1 MTTVRDWL
9 EGMALGQYADAFESN
24 DIDMSL
30 LDELDDQVLKEIG
43 VRSVG
48 HRLRLRLAISNLKK
62 TDLTETAVPG
72 ERRHAT
78 VLFSDLSGYTA
89 MNECL
94 DPEDVRAVMARIK
107 AEAVRIVEAYGG
119 SVNQFVGDEV
129 LALFGIPTA
138 HKDDPVRAI
147 SAACELHD
155 QVRQISPEVE
165 SSVGR
170 PIRMHSGVATGL
182 VVTHHS
188 DDRDGRVGI
197 TGDTVNVGA
206 RLKSLADDD
215 TILVCPET
223 HREVQSAFEL
233 HASENTKLKG
243 KGNSITPY
251 RVVRAIAG
259 SATDAFPFVGRHA
272 EMRQIDDAIH
282 DCLEKKSGQV
292 LIVSG
297 EPGIGKTRLARE
309 ARLLASERGFQCH
322 SAEIL
327 DFGGGSGADP
337 MRSLVNSL
345 LGLDRDSDEHERRKV
360 CWQCIAEGRV
370 DEQQEPFL
378 LDLLNVP
385 QPDRLRA
392 RYDAMEYEFR
402 NQNKRETVASLLR
415 SAAANRPR
423 FLLVEDIHWADILT
437 IKHLS
442 AMATVVSECPV
453 LVILT
458 TRTSEDSLESIR
470 DGSDRD
476 TAVTT
481 IDLNPLRLDDARTL
495 AQAFQDVNTA
505 AAERCIERAGGHPLF
520 LEQLLRNPDQVE
532 GGAIPGSVQSLV
544 LARVDALRPRDK
556 TLLQAASV
564 FGQRFDPRAVGHLT
578 RVPLPDFGAISSQG
592 LIHGHGDGYK
602 FVHALV
608 RDGIYESLLHATRH
622 DYHARAA
629 EWFSRRDPILYAEH
643 LEAANDAAAAQAFLV
658 AARAEAK
665 ALHLDRALRLVERGI
680 VLTEDPAKLCELLLE
695 KGLLE
700 RDLGELKG
708 SIRTYRKALAA
719 AQSDQDRCLSLI
731 GIAEGMRL
739 SDDFEPC
746 LSILDQAQPL
756 AEALGQP
763 ALMAEIYYLRGCIY
777 WGMGRVDACLDAYR
791 KAKECAN
798 ESGSIETELR
808 AQGGLADGYYAVG
821 RIRDGYAMLCECVEL
836 AEQNGLFRIA
846 AANRVAKGWSQ
857 HYLEGTAQALE
868 ELQLGLSQ
876 AREVGLWRSTWFG
889 QSMIAIL
896 FMLLNRLDEAA
907 TLLPEL
913 QVEFERMEAPRLVAM
928 VNTALA
934 YLFIYREDRELAS
947 TYANRAR
954 EIYEETGGGH
964 LIASV
969 FGLIAQTSSNY
980 EDASIAL
987 SRGEELLTKGAT
999 VHNHYDFRRHS
1010 IDTALRFQEWDDAI
1024 LFAHRL
1030 DQFNSQERTPWADFF
1045 ARRGR
1050 VLAAAGKGERG
1061 KALLDETREIIAL
1074 GERMGYLIALPELR
1088 VAADELAREEAGQP
1102 SA

>member
-1 MTTVRDWL
+1 
-9 EGMALGQYADAFESN
+9 MALGQYADAFESN

-30 LDELDDQVLKEIG
+30 LGQLDDEVLKEIG
-43 VRSVG
+43 VSSVG
-48 HRLRLRLAISNLKK
+48 HRLRLRRAISSLKES
-62 TDLTETAVPG
+62 DLSKAAAPG
-72 ERRHAT
+72 ERRYAT

-89 MNECL
+89 MNESL

-107 AEAVRIVEAYGG
+107 EQAVRIVEAYGG

-138 HKDDPVRAI
+138 HKDDPVRAV
-147 SAACELHD
+147 SAAFELHD
-155 QVRQISPEVE
+155 LVRHISPEVE
-165 SSVGR
+165 NKVGR

-182 VVTHHS
+182 VVTHRS

-215 TILVCPET
+215 TVLVCPET
-223 HREVQSAFEL
+223 RREVQGAFEL
-233 HASENTKLKG
+233 QESEDTKLKG
-243 KGNSITPY
+243 RASSITPY
-251 RVVRAIAG
+251 RVVGALSG
-259 SATDAFPFVGRHA
+259 SNTDTFPFVGRHA
-272 EMRQIDDAIH
+272 ELSRIDGAIN
-282 DCLEKKSGQV
+282 DCLEKKAGQV
-292 LIVSG
+292 LVLSG
-297 EPGIGKTRLARE
+297 EPGIGKSRLARE
-309 ARLLASERGFQCH
+309 AHRLASGRGFESH

-337 MRSLVNSL
+337 MRSLVTSL
-345 LGLDRDSDEHERRKV
+345 LGLDRDSDEHQRRQV
-360 CWQCIAEGRV
+360 CRQCIDDGRV
-370 DEQQEPFL
+370 DEHQEPFL

-402 NQNKRETVASLLR
+402 NQNRRETVASVLR
-415 SAAANRPR
+415 SAAAERPR
-423 FLLVEDIHWADILT
+423 FLLVEDIHWADTLT
-437 IKHLS
+437 LKQLS
-442 AMATVVSECPV
+442 AMAAVVSACPV
-453 LVILT
+453 ILILT
-458 TRTSEDSLESIR
+458 TRTSRDSLNSLL
-470 DGSDRD
+470 DGSDSRA
-476 TAVTT
+476 AVTT

-495 AQAFQDVNTA
+495 ARAFQDVTTA

-520 LEQLLRNPDQVE
+520 LEQLLRNPGQVE
-532 GGAIPGSVQSLV
+532 TGAIPGSVQSLV
-544 LARVDALRPRDK
+544 LARVDQLGLWDK

-578 RVPLPDFGAISSQG
+578 RVPLPDFSAISSEGLVHQQG
-592 LIHGHGDGYK
+592 EGFK

-608 RDGIYESLLHATRH
+608 RDGIYASLLHATRH

-643 LEAANDAAAAQAFLV
+643 LEAANDDGAAQAFLV

-665 ALHLDRALRLVERGI
+665 ALHLDRALRLVERG
-680 VLTEDPAKLCELLLE
+680 VALTEDPAKVCELLLE
-695 KGLLE
+695 KGHLE
-700 RDLGELKG
+700 RELGELKE
-708 SIRTYRKALAA
+708 SIKTYRKGVAA
-719 AQSDQDRCLSLI
+719 AESDHDRCLSLI

-756 AEALGQP
+756 AEALAQP

-777 WGMGRVDACLDAYR
+777 FGTGRVDACLDAYR

-798 ESGSIETELR
+798 QSGSIETELR
-808 AQGGLADGYYAVG
+808 ALGGLADGYYAVG
-821 RIRDGYAMLCECVEL
+821 RIREGYAILCDCVEL

-896 FMLLNRLDEAA
+896 FMMLCRLDEAA

-928 VNTALA
+928 ANTALA
-934 YLFIYREDRELAS
+934 FLFIYREDLQLAS

-980 EDASIAL
+980 EDASVAL
-987 SRGEELLTKGAT
+987 SHGEELLTQGAT

-1024 LFAHRL
+1024 MFADRL
-1030 DQFNSQERTPWADFF
+1030 DQFNARERTPWADFF

-1050 VLAAAGKGERG
+1050 LLALVGKGMRG
-1061 KALLDETREIIAL
+1061 KELLQEASETIAL

-1088 VAADELAREEAGQP
+1088 IASEQLAQGATDQETA
-1102 SA
+1102 

>member
-1 MTTVRDWL
+1 VTTVREWL
-9 EGMALGQYADAFESN
+9 EDMALGQYADAFESN

-30 LDELDDQVLKEIG
+30 LDQLDDQVLKEIG

-48 HRLRLRLAISNLKK
+48 HRLRLRRAISSLDES
-62 TDLTETAVPG
+62 DLTRTAAPG

-147 SAACELHD
+147 SAARELHD
-155 QVRQISPEVE
+155 LVRQISPEVE
-165 SSVGR
+165 SRVGR

-182 VVTHHS
+182 VVTHRS
-188 DDRDGRVGI
+188 DDRDGRIGI

-215 TILVCPET
+215 SILVCPET
-223 HREVQSAFEL
+223 QREVQGAFEL
-233 HASENTKLKG
+233 QASEHTRLKG
-243 KGNSITPY
+243 KESGITPY
-251 RVVRAIAG
+251 RVVRAVAG
-259 SATDAFPFVGRHA
+259 SDAHAFPFVGRGP
-272 EMRQIDDAIH
+272 ELRQIDDAING
-282 DCLEKKSGQV
+282 CLEKKAGQV

-309 ARLLASERGFQCH
+309 ARLLAAKRGFDCH

-337 MRSLVNSL
+337 VPSLVKSL
-345 LGLDRDSDEHERRKV
+345 LGLDRDSDEDQRQNV
-360 CWQCIAEGRV
+360 CRQCIADGRV

-415 SAAANRPR
+415 SAAAARPR
-423 FLLVEDIHWADILT
+423 FLLVEDIHWADTLT
-437 IKHLS
+437 MKHLS
-442 AMATVVSECPV
+442 AMAGVVSECPV

-458 TRTSEDSLESIR
+458 SRTSEESLKFIR
-470 DGSDRD
+470 HGSDSD
-476 TAVTT
+476 AVVTA
-481 IDLNPLRLDDARTL
+481 IDLNPLRLDDARAL
-495 AQAFQDVNTA
+495 ARAFQDVNTA

-592 LIHGHGDGYK
+592 LIHPHGDGYR

-643 LEAANDAAAAQAFLV
+643 LEAANDPGAAQAFLV
-658 AARAEAK
+658 AARAEAE
-665 ALHLDRALRLVERGI
+665 ALHLDRALRLVKRG
-680 VLTEDPAKLCELLLE
+680 VALTEDSAKLCELLLE
-695 KGLLE
+695 KGRLE
-700 RDLGELKG
+700 RELGEVKE
-708 SIRTYRKALAA
+708 SIRTYRKGLDI
-719 AQSDQDRCLSLI
+719 AQHDQVRCLSLI

-739 SDDFEPC
+739 SDDYEPC
-746 LSILDQAQPL
+746 LAVLDQAQPL
-756 AEALGQP
+756 AEALAQP
-763 ALMAEIYYLRGCIY
+763 ALMARIYYLRGCIY
-777 WGMGRVDACLDAYR
+777 FGTGRVEACLEAYR
-791 KAKECAN
+791 KAKERASQ
-798 ESGSIETELR
+798 SGSIETELH
-808 AQGGLADGYYAVG
+808 ALGGLADGYYAVG
-821 RIRDGYAMLCECVEL
+821 RIRDGYAMLCDCVKI

-868 ELQLGLSQ
+868 ELQLALSQ

-889 QSMIAIL
+889 QSMIATL
-896 FMLLNRLDEAA
+896 LMLLNRLDEAA
-907 TLLPEL
+907 TLLPEM
-913 QVEFERMEAPRLVAM
+913 QAEFERMQAPRLVAM
-928 VNTALA
+928 ANTALA
-934 YLFIYREDRELAS
+934 YLFIYREDLQLAS
-947 TYANRAR
+947 AHAHRAR
-954 EIYEETGGGH
+954 QIYEETGGGH

-969 FGLIAQTSSNY
+969 FGLIAQTSANY
-980 EDASIAL
+980 EDASVAL
-987 SRGEELLTKGAT
+987 SRGEALLTKGAT
-999 VHNHYDFRRHS
+999 VHNHYDLRRHA
-1010 IDTALRFQEWDDAI
+1010 IDTALRFHQWEDAI
-1024 LFAHRL
+1024 LFADRL
-1030 DQFNSQERTPWADFF
+1030 DQFNAQERTPWADFF

-1050 VLAAAGKGERG
+1050 VLAAVGKGERG
-1061 KALLDETREIIAL
+1061 AALLEETQETITL
-1074 GERMGYLIALPELR
+1074 GEKMGYLIALSELR
-1088 VAADELAREEAGQP
+1088 VAADELAKEKAGQQT
-1102 SA
+1102 A

>member
-1 MTTVRDWL
+1 
-9 EGMALGQYADAFESN
+9 MALGQYVDAFEAN

-30 LDELDDQVLKEIG
+30 LQELDDQVLKEIG
-43 VRSVG
+43 VNSVG
-48 HRLRLRLAISNLKK
+48 HRLRIRRAISALEK
-62 TDLTETAVPG
+62 TELNAATVPG

-94 DPEDVRAVMARIK
+94 DPEDVRAIMARVK
-107 AEAVRIVEAYGG
+107 TEAVRIVEAFGG

-147 SAACELHD
+147 SAAIELHD
-155 QVRQISPEVE
+155 YVRQISPEVE
-165 SSVGR
+165 GKVGR

-182 VVTHHS
+182 VVTHLS

-206 RLKSLADDD
+206 RLKSLADED
-215 TILVCPET
+215 TVLVCPET
-223 HREVQSAFEL
+223 QRAAQGSFEL
-233 HASENTKLKG
+233 SASEDTRLKG
-243 KGNSITPY
+243 KEHSITPY
-251 RVVRAIAG
+251 RVVRAVAD
-259 SATDAFPFVGRHA
+259 SSTATFPFVGRRA
-272 EMRQIDDAIH
+272 ELRQIGGAID
-282 DCLEKKSGQV
+282 DCLENKAGQI

-309 ARLLASERGFQCH
+309 ARHLASERGFECH
-322 SAEIL
+322 SAEVL

-337 MRSLVNSL
+337 VRSLVKSM
-345 LGLDRDSDEHERRKV
+345 LGLDRDSDERERQEV
-360 CWQCIAEGRV
+360 CRQCISDGRAEA
-370 DEQQEPFL
+370 QQEPFL

-385 QPDRLRA
+385 LPDRLRA
-392 RYDAMEYEFR
+392 KYDAMENEFR
-402 NQNKRETVASLLR
+402 NQNKRETVATLLR
-415 SAAANRPR
+415 SAAAERPR
-423 FLLVEDIHWADILT
+423 FFLIEDIHWADALT
-437 IKHLS
+437 LTQLS
-442 AMATVVSECPV
+442 AMAAVASECSA
-453 LVILT
+453 LLILT
-458 TRTSEDSLESIR
+458 TRTAEDSL
-470 DGSDRD
+470 GSLLSALDSGA
-476 TAVTT
+476 AVSA
-481 IDLNPLRLDDARTL
+481 IDLSPLRLDDARTL
-495 AQAFQDVNTA
+495 ADTFGDVDAA
-505 AAERCIERAGGHPLF
+505 AAERCIQRAGGHPLF
-520 LEQLLRNPDQVE
+520 LEQLLMNPDQIE
-532 GGAIPGSVQSLV
+532 TGAVLGSIQSLV
-544 LARVDALRPRDK
+544 LTRVDQLHPRDK

-564 FGQRFDPRAVGHLT
+564 FGQRFDPRAVGQLAG
-578 RVPLPDFGAISSQG
+578 VPLPDFGTISSQG
-592 LIHGHGDGYK
+592 LIQLHEGGYK

-608 RDGIYESLLHATRH
+608 RDGIYESLLHATRR
-622 DYHARAA
+622 DYHTRAA

-643 LEAANDAAAAQAFLV
+643 LEAANDPGAAQAFLA

-665 ALHLDRALRLVERGI
+665 ALHLDRALRLVERGVALI
-680 VLTEDPAKLCELLLE
+680 EDPAKFCELLLE
-695 KGLLE
+695 KGRLE
-700 RDLGELKG
+700 RELGQVKESISTFEKG
-708 SIRTYRKALAA
+708 VAA
-719 AQSDQDRCLSLI
+719 AQNDRDRCSSLI

-746 LSILDQAQPL
+746 LEILDQAQPL
-756 AEALGQP
+756 AESLARP
-763 ALMAEIYYLRGCIY
+763 ALMAEIHYLRGCIFF
-777 WGMGRVDACLDAYR
+777 GTGHVDACLDAYQ
-791 KAKECAN
+791 KAKKRAN
-798 ESGSIETELR
+798 QSGSIEIELR
-808 AQGGLADGYYAVG
+808 ALGGLADGYYAVG
-821 RIRDGYAMLCECVEL
+821 RIRDGYEMLCECVTL

-857 HYLEGTAQALE
+857 HYLEGTAEALE

-889 QSMIAIL
+889 QSMLAI
-896 FMLLNRLDEAA
+896 FYMLLCRLDEAA

-913 QVEFERMEAPRLVAM
+913 QAEFERMEAPRLVAM

-934 YLFIYREDRELAS
+934 YLFIYREDRQLAA

-954 EIYEETGGGH
+954 EIYEATGGGH

-980 EDASIAL
+980 EDALAAL

-1024 LFAHRL
+1024 KFADRL
-1030 DQFNSQERTPWADFF
+1030 DQFNLQERTPWADFF

-1050 VLAAAGKGERG
+1050 LLAAVGQGLRG
-1061 KALLDETREIIAL
+1061 AELVKEASETIAL

-1088 VAADELAREEAGQP
+1088 VAAEELTQEK
-1102 SA
+1102 SAHEPA